1 MPLLSICIPTCGR
14 PSMVVQAIRSVMSGA
29 DAAAAADVEVLV
41 TDNSVDGATDAAV
54 RPLLEAWPGPAR
66 YVHNDPPV
74 GMVGNFNRCVELAS
88 GEWIHILHDDDYLV
102 SGGLERML
110 ATLWHVP
117 ESDRAVLFGVRV
129 VDSTGRLL
137 RLQMPLAPRRLR
149 PVQALRRHLSRSSY
163 VRFPAIVLRRD
174 VHAEVGPFDDSVQA
188 ATDLDMWARVFSAVG
203 VRLEPKVIA
212 AYVVH
217 PAAATE
223 RMFTA
228 EYVDTICEIFDR
240 VVRAGVLP
248 EAEVRRAQSHWFHQ
262 FVLAGTYRRWRG
274 NDPVAARRVLALFEE
289 DALEELPASWRWKP
303 MRRAFAA
310 AVGGYDDRDERSAR
324 GS

>member
-1 MPLLSICIPTCGR
+1 
-14 PSMVVQAIRSVMSGA
+14 MVVDAVRSVVSGA
-29 DAAAAADVEVLV
+29 DAADAEDVELIV
-41 TDNSVDGATDAAV
+41 TDNSDDDATDAAV
-54 RPLLEAWPGPAR
+54 RPLLEAWPGPVQ

-102 SGGLERML
+102 PGGLDRML
-110 ATLWHVP
+110 TTLRHLS

-129 VDSTGRLL
+129 VDGAGGRLL
-137 RLQMPLAPRRLR
+137 RLQVPLVRRRLR
-149 PVQALRRHLSRSSY
+149 PEQALRRHLSRSSY

-174 VHAEVGPFDDSVQA
+174 VHAEVGPFDDSVKA

-203 VRLEPKVIA
+203 IRLEPKVVA
-212 AYVVH
+212 EYVVH

-240 VVRAGVLP
+240 VVRSGTLP
-248 EAEVRRAQSHWFHQ
+248 EAEVRRAESHWFHQ

-274 NDPVAARRVLALFEE
+274 NDPAAARRVLALFEE
-289 DALEELPASWRWKP
+289 DALEHLPASWRWKP
-303 MRRAFAA
+303 MRRAFAV
-310 AVGGYDDRDERSAR
+310 AVGRDDDRDERSVT